1 MTDHSI
7 DFLIRLEQLIEQR
20 RTDPGA
26 GSYTASL
33 FAAGPSRIA
42 QKVGEEAVE
51 LALASVGP
59 DRERIPSEAAD
70 LLYHLLVLLREHGLQ
85 LADVVR
91 ELEQRHATRSG
102 QAAGP

>member
-1 MTDHSI
+1 MTEPNI
-7 DFLIRLEQLIEQR
+7 DFLVRLEQVIEQR

-59 DRERIPSEAAD
+59 DRARIASEAAD
-70 LLYHLLVLLREHGLQ
+70 LVYHLIVLLRQHGLR
-85 LADVVR
+85 LTDVAH
-91 ELEQRHATRSG
+91 ELEQRHATRTS
-102 QAAGP
+102 

>member
-1 MTDHSI
+1 MTEPNI
-7 DFLIRLEQLIEQR
+7 DFLVRLEQVIEQR

-59 DRERIPSEAAD
+59 DRARIASEAAD
-70 LLYHLLVLLREHGLQ
+70 LVYHLIVLLRQHGLR
-85 LADVVR
+85 LADVAH
-91 ELEQRHATRSG
+91 ELEQRHATRTS
-102 QAAGP
+102 

>member
-1 MTDHSI
+1 MTDQDT
-7 DFLIRLEQLIEQR
+7 DFLTRLEQVIEQR
-20 RTDPGA
+20 RIEPGS

-59 DRERIPSEAAD
+59 DRARITSEAAD
-70 LLYHLLVLLREHGLQ
+70 LVYHLLVLLRQHGLR
-85 LADVVR
+85 LADVVH
-91 ELEQRHATRSG
+91 ELEQRHVTRSS
-102 QAAGP
+102 

>member
-1 MTDHSI
+1 MTEQNI
-7 DFLIRLEQLIEQR
+7 DVLVRLEQVIEQR

-59 DRERIPSEAAD
+59 DRARIASEAAD
-70 LLYHLLVLLREHGLQ
+70 LVYHLIVLLRQHGLR
-85 LADVVR
+85 LADVAH
-91 ELEQRHATRSG
+91 ELEQRHATRTS
-102 QAAGP
+102 

>member
-1 MTDHSI
+1 MTQSGL
-7 DFLIRLEQLIEQR
+7 DFLLRLEQVIEER
-20 RTDPGA
+20 RTGGKP

-33 FAAGPSRIA
+33 FAAGPARIA

-70 LLYHLLVLLREHGLQ
+70 LVFHLLVLLREHGLR
-85 LADVVR
+85 LGDVVR
-91 ELEQRHATRSG
+91 ELEQRHAHRG
-102 QAAGP
+102 